1 MQTNE
6 NINSAEALI
15 TGYLKG
21 ELTDDETRQLINWIK
36 LNSANKR
43 YFDEYCEIWITTK
56 ASLKNPGYRF
66 QEGFWKFKQ
75 KIKIDEEIQ
84 TGSTKV
90 YRLGAIIKYAAIF
103 IIAFSLSGVL
113 FYFTGKN
120 QASISQL
127 SYSELTVP
135 MGSRAQ
141 FKLSDGTAVTLNAGS
156 RLKYDNNF
164 GISDRVVELEGEAY
178 FKIATDHNRPFMV
191 KTSHLNVRATGTA
204 FNVKAYS
211 DDKTIET
218 TLVEGSVSIEEVTD
232 KRDTQIRILKP
243 NQKLT
248 FFKEDSTSVEE
259 MVIEEGKSKNN
270 IQSLPSQKIKEVSR
284 IVTENVNVEPLIS
297 WKGNRWIFEK
307 QSLSEIATELERR
320 FDVQIVFES
329 EELKTFRFTGI
340 MLAEPIEQVLKVMS
354 ISAPINFKLKGRV
367 VTLSENKSF
376 EEINKRLYKRQ

>member
-6 NINSAEALI
+6 NLKPDEWLI
-15 TGYLKG
+15 SGYLKG
-21 ELTDDETRQLINWIK
+21 ELTDDQARQLINWIK
-36 LNSANKR
+36 LDSRNKR
-43 YFDEYCEIWITTK
+43 YFDECCEIWVTGK
-56 ASLKNPGYRF
+56 ASLKSPEYSV
-66 QEGFWKFKQ
+66 QEGFWKFRQ
-75 KIKIDEEIQ
+75 RIKAEKEVQ
-84 TGSTKV
+84 SGNAKV
-90 YRLGAIIKYAAIF
+90 FWLRPLVRYAAIF

-120 QASISQL
+120 TNSTSQV
-127 SYSELTVP
+127 SYNELIVP

-164 GISDRVVELEGEAY
+164 GIKDRVVELEGEAY
-178 FKIATDHNRPFMV
+178 FKIATDKERPFMV
-191 KTSHLNVRATGTA
+191 KTTHINVLATGTA

-218 TLVEGSVSIEEVTD
+218 TLVEGSVSIEEVCD
-232 KRDTQIRILKP
+232 KSNTNVRILKP

-248 FFKEDSTSVEE
+248 FFKEDSTLVEE
-259 MVIEEGKSKNN
+259 TVNEAGATKSN
-270 IQSLPSQKIKEVSR
+270 IQPLPVKKIKEVSR
-284 IVTENVNVEPLIS
+284 VVTENVNVEPLIS

-307 QSLSEIATELERR
+307 QSLADIAIELERK

-340 MLAEPIEQVLKVMS
+340 MLAEPIEQVLHVMS